1 MLLRARLRER
11 VITCKTVNRFQT
23 NEPKK
28 GRRINRRSRIRGPP
42 FWTYVNLADD
52 MYIVFALKLFRKYGL
67 FTS

>member
-23 NEPKK
+23 NERKR
-28 GRRINRRSRIRGPP
+28 GRKIIRSSRRRGPH
-42 FWTYVNLADD
+42 FCTYLDSADD

-67 FTS
+67 LIS